1 MFRFFAVALVIGAF
15 VGALYFSGDALEAWE
30 SPKPEPVAMPK
41 LPKPKKPPKPKRH
54 AQPVK
59 RELPAKKAAPAKPSW
74 LVELNAA
81 CRRGKRQS
89 ESIPRP
95 TTPQE
100 LPRILKQVIG
110 LNTRMNRETAE
121 LVSRSGN
128 AAAAAQLRSLYAQDE
143 ALLQRVLNASEQ
155 GEYRRL
161 PAIGRSLIAVA
172 RAENNLFARLGAGA
186 CTASPDELEF

>member
-30 SPKPEPVAMPK
+30 SPKPEPLAMPK
-41 LPKPKKPPKPKRH
+41 LPKPKKPKPKQH

-59 RELPAKKAAPAKPSW
+59 YAKPVKKAPPAKPSW

-89 ESIPRP
+89 ESMHQPS
-95 TTPQE
+95 TPEE
-100 LPRILKQVIG
+100 LAPALRKVIG
-110 LNTRMNRETAE
+110 MNTRVNRETAE

-128 AAAAAQLRSLYAQDE
+128 ATAAAQLRGLYTHDE
-143 ALLQRVLNASEQ
+143 ALLQRALNASEQ
-155 GEYRRL
+155 GKYRRL
-161 PAIGRSLIAVA
+161 PGIARSLLAVA
-172 RAENNLFARLGAGA
+172 RAENNLFARLGAGD
-186 CTASPDELEF
+186 CTVSPDELQF

>member
-1 MFRFFAVALVIGAF
+1 MFRFFAVVLVIGAF

-41 LPKPKKPPKPKRH
+41 LPMPKKKPKPKQH

-59 RELPAKKAAPAKPSW
+59 YAKPVKKAPPLKPSW

-81 CRRGKRQS
+81 CRRGKRES

-95 TTPQE
+95 SDPQQ
-100 LPRILKQVIG
+100 LARLLRKVTGMNARI
-110 LNTRMNRETAE
+110 NRETAG

-128 AAAAAQLRSLYAQDE
+128 AKAATQLRGLYAQDE
-143 ALLQRVLNASEQ
+143 TLLHQALTASEQ
-155 GEYRRL
+155 GQYERL
-161 PAIGRSLIAVA
+161 PRIARSLLAVG
-172 RAENNLFARLGAGA
+172 RAENNLFARLGAGD
-186 CTASPDELEF
+186 CTVSPDELQF

>member
-81 CRRGKRQS
+81 CRGGKRQS

-110 LNTRMNRETAE
+110 LNTRMNRENARV
-121 LVSRSGN
+121 VSR
-128 AAAAAQLRSLYAQDE
+128 LR
-143 ALLQRVLNASEQ
+143 
-155 GEYRRL
+155 
-161 PAIGRSLIAVA
+161 
-172 RAENNLFARLGAGA
+172 
-186 CTASPDELEF
+186 